1 MICEQPPEEKKSN
14 PKKDLED
21 LSDNLLIVGIAIII
35 FLLIVGLANLIGG
48 NAYSAISFIGALL
61 IKYIGLPL
69 IILVPFIGA
78 FLARLGTLIK
88 DEDEQ
93 DLYLGLIYLL
103 WFIDLIVT
111 PLLGLGYIVRVIS
124 GSFIVGFGFLLFIA
138 PPFVFAILKGICYLL
153 ELMIADLCHNPF
165 K

>member
-1 MICEQPPEEKKSN
+1 MADQLDKKQINEIPAEEKSS
-14 PKKDLED
+14 PKEDLEN
-21 LSDNLLIVGIAIII
+21 LSDNLLTVGIAIII
-35 FLLIVGLANLIGG
+35 FLLIIGLANLIGG
-48 NAYSAISFIGALL
+48 DIYDAVSFIGTLL
-61 IKYIGLPL
+61 IKYIGPPL

-78 FLARLGTLIK
+78 LLARLGILIK

-93 DLYLGLIYLL
+93 DLYLGLVYLL

-138 PPFVFAILKGICYLL
+138 PLIIFEFLKGLQFLL
-153 ELMIADLCHNPF
+153 SKF
-165 K
+165 SR